1 MASDRQLFLLY
12 ELERSLWAVA
22 FWLYRDHIFVQS
34 SGGMGKGEKAVCEA
48 CKGCD
53 GCEFSA
59 ESGSFVLF

>member
-22 FWLYRDHIFVQS
+22 FWLYHAHLFVLS
-34 SGGMGKGEKAVCEA
+34 SGGMGIGDIAVCEA

-59 ESGSFVLF
+59 ESVSFVLF